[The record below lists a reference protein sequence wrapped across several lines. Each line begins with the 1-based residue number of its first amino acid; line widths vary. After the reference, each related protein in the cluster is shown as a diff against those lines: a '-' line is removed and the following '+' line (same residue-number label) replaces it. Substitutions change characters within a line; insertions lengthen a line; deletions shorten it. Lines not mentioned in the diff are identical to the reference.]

1 MPVCDAHV
9 LERLRLLDG
18 SQSWWP
24 RPRADRSAHI
34 IVGRGRGKGDVETVV
49 REALRE
55 ARTAACER
63 RSLRVE
69 ANGQLVRAHR
79 RLKQIFGV
87 ALEQHPIGLQ
97 PTRLWRKHQ
106 LEAPEVD
113 AGDRPIEHGL
123 PIVQATP
130 RGEWQPDLGCV
141 HERQRRVRRK
151 PLQLEP
157 HENETLVRHGALA
170 FMTPDQLEYPRIVV
184 QFTQHRKVRVAEHWT
199 PE

>member
-87 ALEQHPIGLQ
+87 ARWWSWFHCPFFNFDTLFYLINYTITQMTCVAIARGFWFGRRTCFGIDLNGRIHIGS
-97 PTRLWRKHQ
+97 TKR
-106 LEAPEVD
+106 
-113 AGDRPIEHGL
+113 
-123 PIVQATP
+123 
-130 RGEWQPDLGCV
+130 
-141 HERQRRVRRK
+141 
-151 PLQLEP
+151 
-157 HENETLVRHGALA
+157 
-170 FMTPDQLEYPRIVV
+170 
-184 QFTQHRKVRVAEHWT
+184 
-199 PE
+199 